1 MVKVEMFRRSPTS
14 EEESSDYSNFVI
26 QLLGCGLTPPCVG
39 QTQWP
44 FLVLEFAEV
53 RNFIYDF
60 SLLKNRSEPISK
72 LKSKLSPNWG

>member
-1 MVKVEMFRRSPTS
+1 MVKVEMFRRSPTG
-14 EEESSDYSNFVI
+14 EEETRDYSNFVI

-53 RNFIYDF
+53 RNFIYGYE
-60 SLLKNRSEPISK
+60 SISTHFEIK
-72 LKSKLSPNWG
+72 K